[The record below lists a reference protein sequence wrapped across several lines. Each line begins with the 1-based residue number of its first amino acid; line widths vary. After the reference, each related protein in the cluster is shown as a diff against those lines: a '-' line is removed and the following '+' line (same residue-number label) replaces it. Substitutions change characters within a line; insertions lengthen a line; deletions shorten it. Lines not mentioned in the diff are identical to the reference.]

1 MKLGRKKDFFLRVLE
16 MLYRL
21 DREKQ
26 GDYLGFDHL
35 FSRFKFKNIEI
46 GKIKMAKVLEELI
59 EYGYIQESVNE
70 KMTYCITDDGIRHCE
85 EYNELDTDEN
95 DSLPSS
101 AKARGYLGLSILTG
115 GILIAFIIIIAIL
128 YLFGLIGII

>member
-16 MLYRL
+16 VLYQF
-21 DREKQ
+21 DQKQ
-26 GDYLGFDHL
+26 QNDYLGFDHL
-35 FSRFKFKNIEI
+35 FSRFKFNNIEN
-46 GKIKMAKVLEELI
+46 GKIKVTEVLEELI
-59 EYGYIQESVNE
+59 EYGYIQESDE
-70 KMTYCITDDGIRHCE
+70 KMAYSITDEGISHCE

-115 GILIAFIIIIAIL
+115 GILIVFVIIIGIL
-128 YLFGLIGII
+128 YLLELFGII